1 MNRRN
6 KKAKNGGDV
15 VVESRQMKEDN
26 LIAEPSFSR
35 MLQGLPRV
43 LSPDDLS
50 IGKIKVENNSFI
62 TTKDMETRSS
72 YIHDP

>member
-15 VVESRQMKEDN
+15 VVDSRQMKEDN